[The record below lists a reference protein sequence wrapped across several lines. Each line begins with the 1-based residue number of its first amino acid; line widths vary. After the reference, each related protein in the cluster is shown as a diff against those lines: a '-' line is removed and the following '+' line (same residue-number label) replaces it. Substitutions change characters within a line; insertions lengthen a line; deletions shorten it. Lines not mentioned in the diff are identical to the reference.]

1 MGSCM
6 WGEGWGTFCPPA
18 PSCPAPGCV
27 FWALAPK
34 LCHFWA
40 CWRLHCPAR
49 HGFWGAELPSMP
61 RAAPTPSVPPPR
73 VPSTHHR
80 GHFERIFDL
89 HGHKQGWCPPVFPH
103 PMTHQTLGL
112 TPKLCLL
119 PVVLSPLHHGGDP
132 VLHPSKMRNPLLH
145 PPVSR
150 AGSESLGRSKSVLAS
165 QRFNRK
171 FKNRIKKNKK

>member
-34 LCHFWA
+34 LCRFWA
-40 CWRLHCPAR
+40 WWRLHCPAR

-103 PMTHQTLGL
+103 PMTRHTLGL

-119 PVVLSPLHHGGDP
+119 PVVLSPPYTAVGILLSIPPKWG
-132 VLHPSKMRNPLLH
+132 NPFSVPQCPERAPKAWGEANLCWQVI
-145 PPVSR
+145 VSTENLKT
-150 AGSESLGRSKSVLAS
+150 G
-165 QRFNRK
+165 
-171 FKNRIKKNKK
+171 